1 MILSTRQDA
10 SVVISSGPS
19 ESPHANYSFMVVPF
33 ESSSS
38 ALPEFFAM
46 IQQLVFSAFLSSC
59 LEFVS
64 ESNMPPSAG
73 IDVCPPRHPRYIIF
87 SFLGIMPRVST
98 ELHLHVV
105 HINDITR
112 YSNLQ

>member
-1 MILSTRQDA
+1 VNEIVEPNTLA
-10 SVVISSGPS
+10 KPNKLFEFPCV
-19 ESPHANYSFMVVPF
+19 EYSFMIVPID
-33 ESSSS
+33 SSSS
-38 ALPEFFAM
+38 ESLESLTM
-46 IQQLVFSAFLSSC
+46 IQQIVSSASFSDC

-64 ESNMPPSAG
+64 ESNIPPSAKL
-73 IDVCPPRHPRYIIF
+73 DVCPPRHPRYIIF